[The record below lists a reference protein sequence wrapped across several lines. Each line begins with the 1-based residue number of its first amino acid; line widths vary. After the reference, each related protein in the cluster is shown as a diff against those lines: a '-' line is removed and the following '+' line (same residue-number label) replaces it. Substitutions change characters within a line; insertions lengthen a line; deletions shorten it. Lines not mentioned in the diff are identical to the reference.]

1 MEGSRVTFTA
11 AEVEAAAEAYY
22 DEEGVQFWNEIRYGD
37 NVELTG
43 IGPAEHVDSHGGE
56 GEGDSAWVV
65 FKVGDQLFRKD
76 GYYASYD
83 GFDWSVYSGLTEVEA
98 YEKTVI
104 AYKEKK

>member
-1 MEGSRVTFTA
+1 MTFTA

-22 DEEGVQFWNEIRYGD
+22 DEHGYKFWSEIHYGGKL
-37 NVELTG
+37 ELTG
-43 IGPAEHVDSHGGE
+43 IGTAEHVESHGGE

-65 FKVGDQLFRKD
+65 FKVGDQLFEKV

-98 YEKTVI
+98 YEKTII
-104 AYKEKK
+104 AYREKK